1 MGTALDQIADIS
13 FTRDTPVV
21 QTDSYGILLIAA
33 TFLTSKTTV
42 AFGRFRAY
50 FDTASML
57 EDGWL
62 TTDEVYILAKNAF
75 AQEKQPEH
83 IVVGRRDAADADWD
97 VALTAIN
104 TASSSWYLLA
114 IADAVTDSEAD
125 TIAPWVNS
133 NKKFWVVESDDADI
147 IGAPYNAGAITDIGA
162 KLKSL
167 NFFNGRVVYNT
178 TANRAAGQRLG
189 VASMIAEAWRTPGSF
204 TYKFKTPAGCTASG
218 LSLAQK
224 KNAWSRNV
232 DTFNIVTADDSEGIM
247 ENGTT
252 PGGEWIDIIIFD
264 AWLQSYLQGDIYS
277 YLKQQ
282 PKAPLSDEGFAGLQG
297 VIQARMELGAD
308 NGGLVKNTIKI
319 TMPKYADV
327 SAADRQARKVTGIKV
342 QANHLQAIHFV
353 GVTGVLSA

>member
-1 MGTALDQIADIS
+1 MGTALDQIADIT

-21 QTDSYGILLIAA
+21 QTDSYGILMIVSV
-33 TFLTSKTTV
+33 FLPAKTTV
-42 AFGRFRAY
+42 TFGRFRAY
-50 FDTASML
+50 FDLPSMQT
-57 EDGWL
+57 DGWL

-75 AQEKQPEH
+75 QQDKQPAS
-83 IVVGRRDAADADWD
+83 IVVGRRDAADTDWD

-104 TASSSWYLLA
+104 TASSAWFLLS
-114 IADAVTDSEAD
+114 IADAVTDAD
-125 TIAPWVNS
+125 ADIIAPWVNS
-133 NKKFWVVESDDADI
+133 NAKFWVVESDDADI
-147 IGAPYNAGAITDIGA
+147 VAASYNAASITDIGA

-178 TANRAAGQRLG
+178 AANRAAGQRLG
-189 VASMIAEAWRTPGSF
+189 VASMIADAWRVPGSF
-204 TYKFKTPAGCTASG
+204 TYKFKTPAGITACG
-218 LSLAQK
+218 MTLEQK

-232 DTFNIVTADDSEGIM
+232 DTFNIVTSDDTEGIM
-247 ENGTT
+247 ENGVT

-264 AWLQSYLQGDIYS
+264 RWLQAYLQGDIYS

-282 PKAPLSDEGFAGLQG
+282 PKAPLDDAGFTGLQG
-297 VIQARMELGAD
+297 AIQARMELGAD
-308 NGGLVKNTIKI
+308 NGGLIKNTIKI

-327 SAADRQARKVTGIKV
+327 SAADRQARRVSGIKV